1 MQVCSNPVSN
11 LMSILMLPAGSY
23 EINTLQLIDTNI
35 LTKVWGDMPNNK
47 TDFPPLRRNFR
58 L

>member
-1 MQVCSNPVSN
+1 
-11 LMSILMLPAGSY
+11 MLPAGGN

-47 TDFPPLRRNFR
+47 TDFPPLRRSFR